1 MQGFRSG
8 IWPLLL
14 EGLVM
19 VPFVPFEPIE
29 SENSFPAGYYMSSQ
43 STGYLCTQRC
53 PVGQVDS

>member
-14 EGLVM
+14 EGLFM
-19 VPFVPFEPIE
+19 VPFEPIE

-43 STGYLCTQRC
+43 STGYLCTQSY
-53 PVGQVDS
+53 PVVQVDS